1 MVERVRVKRREFSKT
16 TSARLAPFGPP
27 PLITG
32 EDADAYEEIRARVF
46 SEVAPNDIVEEM
58 LLIDI
63 VDLTWEIARLRRLK
77 AGLYNVGAY
86 QSLTNVLRPLLDRDN
101 STPDSDLDEEGLF
114 ERYLE
119 ENWVR
124 RIPDAVKRVDQLLDQ
139 AGLSMDAVNAQTLA
153 ENIEGM
159 ERIERM
165 LAGLEARRNVIL
177 REIDRRRE
185 SFARPLPCNSQQVKD
200 AEFVTTNQSRA

>member
-1 MVERVRVKRREFSKT
+1 MVERIKRIRLSKN

-32 EDADAYEEIRARVF
+32 EDADAYEQILARV
-46 SEVAPNDIVEEM
+46 SNQVAPKDLIEEM
-58 LLIDI
+58 LLIDV

-101 STPDSDLDEEGLF
+101 STPESDLDEEALF

-165 LAGLEARRNVIL
+165 LAGLEARRNAIL

-185 SFARPLPCNSQQVKD
+185 SFARPLPRNSQQVKD
-200 AEFVTTNQSRA
+200 AEFVTTNQSKA